1 MPQHAL
7 TPALSHLRRRQRALW
22 LPPTWVARRSDSRH
36 AADEHWIVP
45 TFVAA
50 FGFAPAFCGVGTDR
64 SGQILEVAKDE
75 RRRWSAAALAD
86 VPGEMRLLF
95 QDDSSPPPGRANGPP
110 PPRPVQGIPQGHTAG
125 AHGNSPTARPS
136 LRAGRAA
143 STMASTTARRFA
155 MPPHVRR
162 GLTWWVEDTGQ
173 QSDAAAFGAAR
184 HPPQMLYD
192 LILCCSPRLTH
203 SGIGCTALPACMR
216 QWLARL
222 LGAH

>member
-110 PPRPVQGIPQGHTAG
+110 PPRPVQGIPQGHAG